1 VGIIDGVDKRA
12 GVVPRNFIVRILSAA
27 VETWIKVLDKN
38 RGGFFAALAARDLV
52 IYLFLVLT
60 PEISSQSLLTS

>member
-1 VGIIDGVDKRA
+1 VDIIDSINKEAGII
-12 GVVPRNFIVRILSAA
+12 PRNFIIRVLSAA

-38 RGGFFAALAARDLV
+38 GNRFFAALTARNLA
-52 IYLFLVLT
+52 IRLFLVLT